1 MKKIT
6 LFLSAI
12 FVIITVGLLLAS
24 CDNKNNP
31 EEKPEDNELGV
42 VEVDRP
48 LLYGEW
54 NIVKAKYAQDATMT
68 EWDQKETSF
77 TFKENGLYEGKGYYG
92 DVEGI
97 YTIKGGIITVLINSV
112 TYAEY
117 KVLAQTEE
125 VLTLCASFTTTPTK
139 VWMECKKPE
148 YLEEPPIDKIDTE
161 TFFLKE
167 SDVQTFVSAIYAST
181 TSFYNA
187 QYQVEWAIRS
197 KEREKLLPS
206 SSEIKKLM
214 SAGYVAIRKAN
225 TVIKAL
231 KGIDDTIINYNKNQY
246 LTQARVLRDFVY
258 YNMNHLWG
266 GVSLVT
272 EDMTVEETMEIAR
285 TEESTLYDFLINDLL
300 NLEGF
305 PQKPWTPNDYSVN
318 ERTINMLLTECYL
331 AKADYSNA
339 ITYAEMTV
347 NGSDNDIF
355 ILYYTNPTD
364 PSSTLGNIIYSYQK
378 ANLYLLE
385 AKRQLDNLVNSW
397 DESYAWYYGYW
408 AAIKRLGVAKEK
420 AQCEDYQLLLPIPE
434 DEIIYNP
441 NLVQNPGY

>member
-1 MKKIT
+1 MRKIFFLILT
-6 LFLSAI
+6 ALF
-12 FVIITVGLLLAS
+12 TGLLLAG
-24 CDNKNNP
+24 CENKNNL
-31 EEKPEDNELGV
+31 EEKPEDNEPGV
-42 VEVDRP
+42 AEVDRS

-54 NIVKAKYAQDATMT
+54 DIVKAKYAQDATMT
-68 EWDQKETSF
+68 EWDQKTTSF
-77 TFKENGLYEGKGYYG
+77 IFKENGLYEGKGYYG

-112 TYAEY
+112 AYAEY

-148 YLEEPPIDKIDTE
+148 YIEEPPIDKIDTE
-161 TFFLKE
+161 TVFLKE
-167 SDVQTFVSAIYAST
+167 SDVQKIVSNIYAST

-187 QYQVEWAIRS
+187 QYQVEWAIRFQ
-197 KEREKLLPS
+197 EREKLLPS

-214 SAGYVAIRKAN
+214 SAGYVAIREAN

-231 KGIDDTIINYNKNQY
+231 KGIDDTTINYNKNQY
-246 LTQARVLRDFVY
+246 LTHARVLRDFVY

-266 GVSLVT
+266 GVPLVT

-285 TEESTLYDFLINDLL
+285 SEESTLYDFLINDLL

-305 PQKPWTPNDYSVN
+305 PQKPWMPNDYSVN

-331 AKADYSNA
+331 AKADYSHAQN
-339 ITYAEMTV
+339 YAEMAV
-347 NGSDNDIF
+347 KGNDDDIF
-355 ILYYTNPTD
+355 ILYYANPTD
-364 PSSTLGNIIYSYQK
+364 PNSKIGNIIYSYQK

-385 AKRQLDNLVNSW
+385 AKRKLDNLVNTW

-408 AAIKRLGVAKEK
+408 AAMKRLGAAKEK
-420 AQCEDYQLLLPIPE
+420 ANCEDYQLLLPIPA
-434 DEIIYNP
+434 DEILHNP
-441 NLVQNPGY
+441 NLIQNPGY